1 MRSPDDRKLLVQA
14 LNPPIG
20 YDFDTGIATTFSLQ
34 PEALIAA
41 PLHLSWLAHGKDSE
55 LPDDPIR
62 LLEGLRRVASRF
74 TVFSDAGRMHL
85 PVKSLPLAGMLEDMI
100 HEVRAPNKGAFH
112 PKVWLLR
119 FVSESVTDEPVKLR
133 LLILSRNMTFDRSW
147 DLCLCLE
154 GTPGKRRVADNR
166 PLRELLAALPG
177 MKALGGRELSSSRAE
192 QVRTLIQ
199 DLERTTWELPPGFD
213 TAVFVTLGM
222 SRKGSNW
229 FPPDGDDLLVIS
241 PFVTGGAL
249 LELAK
254 RSRVKPLL
262 ISRADEL
269 DALQEDVLNHFRE
282 VYVLNDLCDK
292 LEEGDDSDHRE
303 VLQGLHAKAYIV
315 KMGWDASHIV
325 GSANATS
332 AALQAGSNVEFLC
345 ELRGKASKVG
355 APAVFLE
362 PDSLG
367 KILVPYV
374 PSERTLDSNE
384 EDAKKQMEVIQ
395 QAIADMDLRAIC
407 AIEEGGTWSLSLT
420 GIGFREQSDCFLTT
434 WPVSLVPE
442 RAIEFDSSGTA
453 KFTHL
458 AAAEITSLFGFRIQ
472 IGRQV
477 LTFARAVV
485 LEGVPPDRDAEILAR
500 VLRNPQGFLRYLR
513 LLLED
518 LQGHEGG
525 EGLPPW
531 MLAGQAGQGLAEET
545 PFFEMLVKAYSR
557 QPSTLKAV
565 EDVISR
571 LESSSEQSGIIPSEF
586 KELWEVFR
594 SALKE
599 VAT

>member
-1 MRSPDDRKLLVQA
+1 
-14 LNPPIG
+14 
-20 YDFDTGIATTFSLQ
+20 
-34 PEALIAA
+34 
-41 PLHLSWLAHGKDSE
+41 
-55 LPDDPIR
+55 
-62 LLEGLRRVASRF
+62 
-74 TVFSDAGRMHL
+74 
-85 PVKSLPLAGMLEDMI
+85 
-100 HEVRAPNKGAFH
+100 
-112 PKVWLLR
+112 
-119 FVSESVTDEPVKLR
+119 
-133 LLILSRNMTFDRSW
+133 
-147 DLCLCLE
+147 
-154 GTPGKRRVADNR
+154 
-166 PLRELLAALPG
+166 
-177 MKALGGRELSSSRAE
+177 
-192 QVRTLIQ
+192 
-199 DLERTTWELPPGFD
+199 
-213 TAVFVTLGM
+213 
-222 SRKGSNW
+222 
-229 FPPDGDDLLVIS
+229 
-241 PFVTGGAL
+241 
-249 LELAK
+249 
-254 RSRVKPLL
+254 
-262 ISRADEL
+262 
-269 DALQEDVLNHFRE
+269 
-282 VYVLNDLCDK
+282 
-292 LEEGDDSDHRE
+292 
-303 VLQGLHAKAYIV
+303 
-315 KMGWDASHIV
+315 
-325 GSANATS
+325 
-332 AALQAGSNVEFLC
+332 
-345 ELRGKASKVG
+345 
-355 APAVFLE
+355 
-362 PDSLG
+362 
-367 KILVPYV
+367 
-374 PSERTLDSNE
+374 
-384 EDAKKQMEVIQ
+384 
-395 QAIADMDLRAIC
+395 
-407 AIEEGGTWSLSLT
+407 LSLT